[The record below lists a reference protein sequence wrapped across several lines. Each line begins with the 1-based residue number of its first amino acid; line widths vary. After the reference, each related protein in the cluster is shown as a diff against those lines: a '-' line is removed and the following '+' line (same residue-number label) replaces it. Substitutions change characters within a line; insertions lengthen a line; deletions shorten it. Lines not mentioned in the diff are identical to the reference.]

1 PSATDCPAITIAATT
16 GELEATAGTL
26 TIDGGSISNN
36 RELLATGSGTTLI
49 LESLTVTNSA
59 TANVEVDAGATLDLE
74 SATISGGIVTVDG
87 LLDSTGTSAIDGAAI
102 TIAAT
107 TGELEATAGTLTID
121 GGSISNNRELLAT
134 GSGTT
139 LILESLTV
147 TNSATANVEVDA
159 GATLDLESATISG
172 GIVTV
177 DGLLDSTGTSAIDGA
192 AITIAATTGELEA
205 TAGTLTIDGGS
216 ISNNRELLATGSGTT
231 LILES
236 LTVTNSATANV
247 EVDAGATLDLE
258 SATISGGIVTVD
270 GLLDSTG
277 TSAIDGA
284 AITIAATTGE
294 LEATAGTLTIDGG
307 SISNNRE
314 LLATGSGTTLILESL
329 TVTNSAT
336 ANVEVDAGAT
346 LDLESA
352 TISGGIVT
360 VDGLLDSTGTSA
372 IDGAAITIAATTGE
386 LEATAGTLTIDG
398 GSISN
403 NRELLATGSGTT
415 LILESLTVT
424 NSATAN
430 VEVDAGATLDLE
442 SATISGGIVTVDG
455 LLDSTGTSAIDGAAI
470 TIAATTG
477 ELEATAGTL
486 TIDGGS
492 ISNNR
497 ELLATGSGTT
507 LILESLTVT
516 NSATANVEVDA
527 GATLDLES
535 ATISGGIVTVDG
547 LLDSTGTSAIDGAAI
562 TIAATTG
569 ELEATA
575 GTLTIDGGLIS
586 NNRELLATGSGTT
599 LILES
604 LTVTNS
610 ATANVEVDAGA
621 TLDLESATISGGIV
635 TVDGLLDSTG
645 TSAIDGAA
653 ITIAATTGELEA
665 TAGTLTI
672 DGGSISNNREL
683 LATGSGTT
691 LILESLTVTNS
702 ATANVEVDAGATLD
716 LESATISGGIVT
728 VDGLLDSTGN
738 SAIDGAAITIAS
750 TGTLEATSGTLTINP
765 STINNAGT
773 LEADGATL
781 VLVSLAVTN
790 TGTVEATGTDGIID
804 LLNATISG
812 GTVKTVGS
820 GDVIE
825 ATVGTSTIESTT
837 SFSNAGTLEADGG
850 ALDIDNVTSF
860 INSGTL
866 LATADSLLVLNG
878 DTVTNTGT
886 VEVDADSSGHSTLD
900 FNGSSL
906 SGGTLTVDGLLDS
919 TGNSAIDGA
928 AITIASTGTLEA
940 TG

>member
-336 ANVEVDAGAT
+336 ANVEVDAGST
-346 LDLESA
+346 LE
-352 TISGGIVT
+352 
-360 VDGLLDSTGTSA
+360 
-372 IDGAAITIAATTGE
+372 
-386 LEATAGTLTIDG
+386 
-398 GSISN
+398 
-403 NRELLATGSGTT
+403 
-415 LILESLTVT
+415 
-424 NSATAN
+424 
-430 VEVDAGATLDLE
+430 
-442 SATISGGIVTVDG
+442 
-455 LLDSTGTSAIDGAAI
+455 
-470 TIAATTG
+470 
-477 ELEATAGTL
+477 
-486 TIDGGS
+486 
-492 ISNNR
+492 
-497 ELLATGSGTT
+497 
-507 LILESLTVT
+507 
-516 NSATANVEVDA
+516 
-527 GATLDLES
+527 
-535 ATISGGIVTVDG
+535 
-547 LLDSTGTSAIDGAAI
+547 
-562 TIAATTG
+562 
-569 ELEATA
+569 
-575 GTLTIDGGLIS
+575 
-586 NNRELLATGSGTT
+586 
-599 LILES
+599 
-604 LTVTNS
+604 
-610 ATANVEVDAGA
+610 
-621 TLDLESATISGGIV
+621 
-635 TVDGLLDSTG
+635 
-645 TSAIDGAA
+645 
-653 ITIAATTGELEA
+653 
-665 TAGTLTI
+665 
-672 DGGSISNNREL
+672 
-683 LATGSGTT
+683 
-691 LILESLTVTNS
+691 
-702 ATANVEVDAGATLD
+702 

-781 VLVSLAVTN
+781 DLVSLAVTN

-804 LLNATISG
+804 LQNATISG
-812 GTVKTVGS
+812 GTVTTAAA
-820 GDVIE
+820 GDVLE

-837 SFSNAGTLEADGG
+837 SFSNAGTLEADG
-850 ALDIDNVTSF
+850 ATLDLV
-860 INSGTL
+860 
-866 LATADSLLVLNG
+866 SL
-878 DTVTNTGT
+878 TVTNTGT
-886 VEVDADSSGHSTLD
+886 VEATGTDGIIDLQNAVI
-900 FNGSSL
+900 
-906 SGGTLTVDGLLDS
+906 SGGTVT
-919 TGNSAIDGA
+919 TA
-928 AITIASTGTLEA
+928 AAGDVLEA
-940 TG
+940 TVGTSTIESTTSFSNAGTQEAHRSQRDRVMLTGSNTGTVEATGTDGIIDLQTAVISG

>member
-645 TSAIDGAA
+645 TSAIDG
-653 ITIAATTGELEA
+653 
-665 TAGTLTI
+665 
-672 DGGSISNNREL
+672 
-683 LATGSGTT
+683 
-691 LILESLTVTNS
+691 
-702 ATANVEVDAGATLD
+702 
-716 LESATISGGIVT
+716 
-728 VDGLLDSTGN
+728 
-738 SAIDGAAITIAS
+738 
-750 TGTLEATSGTLTINP
+750 
-765 STINNAGT
+765 
-773 LEADGATL
+773 
-781 VLVSLAVTN
+781 
-790 TGTVEATGTDGIID
+790 
-804 LLNATISG
+804 
-812 GTVKTVGS
+812 
-820 GDVIE
+820 
-825 ATVGTSTIESTT
+825 
-837 SFSNAGTLEADGG
+837 
-850 ALDIDNVTSF
+850 
-860 INSGTL
+860 
-866 LATADSLLVLNG
+866 
-878 DTVTNTGT
+878 
-886 VEVDADSSGHSTLD
+886 
-900 FNGSSL
+900 
-906 SGGTLTVDGLLDS
+906 
-919 TGNSAIDGA
+919 
-928 AITIASTGTLEA
+928 
-940 TG
+940 

>member
-430 VEVDAGATLDLE
+430 VEVDAGSTLE
-442 SATISGGIVTVDG
+442 
-455 LLDSTGTSAIDGAAI
+455 
-470 TIAATTG
+470 
-477 ELEATAGTL
+477 
-486 TIDGGS
+486 
-492 ISNNR
+492 
-497 ELLATGSGTT
+497 
-507 LILESLTVT
+507 
-516 NSATANVEVDA
+516 
-527 GATLDLES
+527 
-535 ATISGGIVTVDG
+535 
-547 LLDSTGTSAIDGAAI
+547 
-562 TIAATTG
+562 
-569 ELEATA
+569 
-575 GTLTIDGGLIS
+575 
-586 NNRELLATGSGTT
+586 
-599 LILES
+599 
-604 LTVTNS
+604 
-610 ATANVEVDAGA
+610 
-621 TLDLESATISGGIV
+621 
-635 TVDGLLDSTG
+635 
-645 TSAIDGAA
+645 
-653 ITIAATTGELEA
+653 
-665 TAGTLTI
+665 
-672 DGGSISNNREL
+672 
-683 LATGSGTT
+683 
-691 LILESLTVTNS
+691 
-702 ATANVEVDAGATLD
+702 

-825 ATVGTSTIESTT
+825 ATVDISTIESTT

-850 ALDIDNVTSF
+850 QLDIDNITSF

-878 DTVTNTGT
+878 D
-886 VEVDADSSGHSTLD
+886 
-900 FNGSSL
+900 
-906 SGGTLTVDGLLDS
+906 
-919 TGNSAIDGA
+919 
-928 AITIASTGTLEA
+928 
-940 TG
+940 